1 VSTELATL
9 ADLAEILGAAFVIGG
24 VVFAII
30 QIRQFRRQRLEI
42 AAIELARSF
51 QNAEFTRAH
60 TFVLGLP
67 DPIDASTLR
76 AQSPEAESLAM
87 VVSITFESVGVMV
100 FHRVVPIQIV
110 DELMGGTV
118 RSCWHKLSPWIDEIR
133 AEQQRPEMH
142 EWFQWL
148 ADQLEKRAQAGVGA
162 PAYEAQRDWKG

>member
-1 VSTELATL
+1 VNTELATL

-60 TFVLGLP
+60 TFILGLP
-67 DPIDASTLR
+67 DGIEAGALR
-76 AQSPEAESLAM
+76 ERSAEAEALAM

-100 FHRVVPIQIV
+100 FHRVLPLRIV

-118 RSCWHKLSPWIDEIR
+118 VSCWHRLASWIRTMRE
-133 AEQQRPEMH
+133 EQGRPEMH

-148 ADQLEKRAQAGVGA
+148 ADQLQRRAEAGGGA
-162 PAYEAQRDWKG
+162 PAYVAERDWRG

>member
-1 VSTELATL
+1 VSTDLATL
-9 ADLAEILGAAFVIGG
+9 AALAEILGAAFVIGG

-67 DPIDASTLR
+67 GQVDATKLR
-76 AQSPEAESLAM
+76 AQSPDAESLAM

-110 DELMGGTV
+110 EELMGGTV
-118 RSCWHKLSPWIDEIR
+118 RSCWHKLSPWIEGIR

-148 ADQLEKRAQAGVGA
+148 ADRLAERAQTEPGA
-162 PAYEAQRDWKG
+162 PAYQAQRDWKS